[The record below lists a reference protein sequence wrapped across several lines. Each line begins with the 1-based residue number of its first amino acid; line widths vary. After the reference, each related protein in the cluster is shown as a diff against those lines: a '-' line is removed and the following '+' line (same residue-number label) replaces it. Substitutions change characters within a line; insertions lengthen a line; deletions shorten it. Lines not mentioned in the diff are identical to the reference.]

1 MDENKLRKI
10 ALDLIDDCQRDTAR
24 IAKREEF
31 IYSMAYNDGVL
42 DLLKRMLKEQAES
55 EQVGN
60 PDRLKE
66 GE

>member
-10 ALDLIDDCQRDTAR
+10 ALDLIDDCQKNTAR
-24 IAKREEF
+24 IAKREDF

-42 DLLKRMLKEQAES
+42 DLLKSLLKEQAET

-60 PDRLKE
+60 PDRVE

>member
-10 ALDLIDDCQRDTAR
+10 ALGLIDNCQKDTDR
-24 IAKREEF
+24 IAKRKEF

-42 DLLKRMLKEQAES
+42 DFLKALLKEQEET
-55 EQVGN
+55 EQAGN

>member
-10 ALDLIDDCQRDTAR
+10 ALDLIDDCQRVTGR

-42 DLLKRMLKEQAES
+42 DFLKRVMKEQAES
-55 EQVGN
+55 E
-60 PDRLKE
+60 E
-66 GE
+66 

>member
-10 ALDLIDDCQRDTAR
+10 ALDLIDNCQKDTAR

-42 DLLKRMLKEQAES
+42 DFMKALLKEQAET

-60 PDRLKE
+60 PDRVE

>member
-10 ALDLIDDCQRDTAR
+10 ALDLIDNCQRDTPR

-42 DLLKRMLKEQAES
+42 DLLKALLKEQAES
-55 EQVGN
+55 EE
-60 PDRLKE
+60 K
-66 GE
+66 